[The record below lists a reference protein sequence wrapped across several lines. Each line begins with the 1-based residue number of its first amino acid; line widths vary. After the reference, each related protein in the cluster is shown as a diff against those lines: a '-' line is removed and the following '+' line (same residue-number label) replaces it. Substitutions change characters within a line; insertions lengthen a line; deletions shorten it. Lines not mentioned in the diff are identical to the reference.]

1 MTSPPLSRVRWTSA
15 VLLAALGAGTVR
27 AGRRLRAVPVLP
39 AAPPAAAGLPG
50 AAGWRLLTAPGV
62 VPDAATFLAAR
73 AYADREGLRVLDLLP
88 ADLEAERVLG
98 LLRLVDPTGYRQDR
112 LGEGRGAG
120 FAVLVAEE
128 ALARAGVEP
137 GGPRPKPAELMA
149 LVRRLKEYA
158 AGATGLA
165 IAPGLSCGLS
175 SRPTAGPGPSQAT
188 GSATA
193 PLVAAEAGAPG
204 RRGTGPHGAA
214 GPETAKAPAAT
225 PGPTQPRRTTAP
237 PAEAQA
243 AGAQTAGAQA
253 AGAQGAGAL
262 PYAAPEPRGG
272 AAGALAAANP
282 STEGRAAGLGKP
294 RVAVG
299 WAKARKSR
307 ALVAALV
314 VAGRWKAEA
323 LRAGLRNAEDQG
335 AGAADGGTRRAGPP
349 RTGAVA
355 GRARV
360 AELRAQGLPP
370 GAVSV
375 AQLAG
380 LALLGGVALRQG
392 RWGAAAAGL
401 YWLQPYLALGGPRSP
416 LRPAD
421 LARATAARPVRSLR
435 TALRTGL
442 AAAGQGR
449 EDGRDTAATVAA
461 AYRADLSGGTE
472 RFLEPRRPDCPWCGS
487 DRLTVRVRVPD
498 LLQGK
503 PGRFTLERCGDCGH
517 VFQNPR
523 LTPEGLEFYYRDFY
537 DGRGGE
543 GAGQVFGRLGAT
555 YRRRAEMLLPYA
567 DPASWLDVGTGHGH
581 FCNAART
588 VWPGTRFDGLDMGDG
603 VLEAERRGWV
613 EAGFR
618 GQFPEYA
625 QKLAGR
631 YEVVS
636 MYHYLEH
643 TRDPLAELDAA
654 AIALTPGGFLAIEL
668 PDPQSRMAAL
678 LGPAWLPWFQP
689 QHQHLM
695 PAANLR
701 EALADRGFTV
711 LAEEHGP
718 AHQGNDFFGAV
729 ALTATRLGPD
739 PDRPWGPPA
748 TTGARVRAGAV
759 RAAAV
764 PCFAAAAVLDAL
776 RTAAARATDGGNAY
790 RMLARKDTR

>member
-1 MTSPPLSRVRWTSA
+1 MTSAPLPRVRWTSA
-15 VLLAALGAGTVR
+15 LLLAALGAGTVR

-39 AAPPAAAGLPG
+39 AAPPDAAGLPG

-62 VPDAATFLAAR
+62 EPDAATFLAAR

-88 ADLEAERVLG
+88 ADLHTERVLG
-98 LLRLVDPTGYRQDR
+98 LLRLVDPAGYRQDR

-128 ALARAGVEP
+128 VLARAGVEP
-137 GGPRPKPAELMA
+137 GGPRPEPAELMA

-165 IAPGLSCGLS
+165 VAPDLSRG
-175 SRPTAGPGPSQAT
+175 RTAGPP
-188 GSATA
+188 
-193 PLVAAEAGAPG
+193 
-204 RRGTGPHGAA
+204 
-214 GPETAKAPAAT
+214 
-225 PGPTQPRRTTAP
+225 
-237 PAEAQA
+237 
-243 AGAQTAGAQA
+243 
-253 AGAQGAGAL
+253 
-262 PYAAPEPRGG
+262 
-272 AAGALAAANP
+272 
-282 STEGRAAGLGKP
+282 
-294 RVAVG
+294 
-299 WAKARKSR
+299 
-307 ALVAALV
+307 
-314 VAGRWKAEA
+314 
-323 LRAGLRNAEDQG
+323 G
-335 AGAADGGTRRAGPP
+335 AGAAA
-349 RTGAVA
+349 A
-355 GRARV
+355 RARV

-370 GAVSV
+370 GVVSA

-380 LALLGGVALRQG
+380 LALLAGAAVRQG

-401 YWLQPYLALGGPRSP
+401 YWAQPYLALGGPGSP

-421 LARATAARPVRSLR
+421 LARATAARPVRSLCG
-435 TALRTGL
+435 AVRTGL
-442 AAAGQGR
+442 AAAGQAGT
-449 EDGRDTAATVAA
+449 GGPDTAAVAA
-461 AYRADLSGGTE
+461 SYRAGLAGGTD
-472 RFLEPRRPDCPWCGS
+472 RFFEPRRSDCPWCGS
-487 DRLTVRVRVPD
+487 ERLAVRVRVPD

-543 GAGQVFGRLGAT
+543 GAGRVFGRLGGA
-555 YRRRAEMLLPYA
+555 YRQRAEMLLPYA

-581 FCNAART
+581 FCNAARA
-588 VWPGTRFDGLDMGDG
+588 VWPRTRFDGLDMGDG

-625 QKLAGR
+625 EKLAGR

-654 AIALTPGGFLAIEL
+654 ATALTPGGFLAIEL
-668 PDPQSRMAAL
+668 PDPQSRMAGL

-711 LAEEHGP
+711 LAEEHGR

-748 TTGARVRAGAV
+748 TAGARVRAGAV
-759 RAAAV
+759 RVAAV